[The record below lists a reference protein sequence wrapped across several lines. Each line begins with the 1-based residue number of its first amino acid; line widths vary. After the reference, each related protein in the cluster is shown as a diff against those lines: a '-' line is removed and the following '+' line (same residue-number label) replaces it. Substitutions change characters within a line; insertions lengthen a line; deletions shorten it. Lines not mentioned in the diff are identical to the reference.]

1 MYIYIYIY
9 MYIYIYITA
18 SMDPSEFMLSQGLP
32 KCRPCYR
39 QLLERR
45 WGTPTDPLLLFPAL
59 DPPYPK
65 WTYDIYI
72 CIGFCNFDIY
82 FVYLEAFIYDRLSN
96 FILENTYYCKWTH
109 YVLSSLYTK
118 WELRC
123 SNHTK
128 IICSICHQYNISIS
142 IWFQQLGPKPFR
154 ASGSLLR
161 QGGITSGDWKSRS
174 RGKRDRSGCRIRSIF
189 I

>member
-1 MYIYIYIY
+1 MNSCCPRAYQSADLATGSSSSAGEGHQQIHCFYSQLWTHHTPNEHMIY
-9 MYIYIYITA
+9 
-18 SMDPSEFMLSQGLP
+18 
-32 KCRPCYR
+32 
-39 QLLERR
+39 
-45 WGTPTDPLLLFPAL
+45 
-59 DPPYPK
+59 
-65 WTYDIYI
+65 IYI
-72 CIGFCNFDIY
+72 CIGFCNFDTY

-142 IWFQQLGPKPFR
+142 IWFQQLGPKSFR

-174 RGKRDRSGCRIRSIF
+174 RGKRDRSGCRIQSIC